1 MGISYPVP
9 QTSAGGRRVKPD
21 ASGSG
26 RVLEAAPRQVKSTD
40 WPGRQEM
47 SAEMSQAVVKACEY
61 RRHGF
66 GIIDMEDASP
76 SKTALG
82 VARLRALHQIS
93 PEAALF
99 RDPYAIAIL
108 GESTPAEQ
116 QLAQEDN
123 RSRRMRLFV
132 AARARFAEDWL
143 AAAVRRGV
151 RQLVVLGAGLD
162 TFSLRN
168 PYPGLAVFEVDH
180 PATQAWKRKSI
191 ADAGLAEPPATTFV
205 PVNFERQRLPE
216 ELASAGLKSTE
227 PSFFMWLGVVPYL
240 TKDAI
245 FTTLSYIAGTLGSEV
260 VFDYSE
266 PSENRDAAGQAA
278 LAFHAARV
286 AAVGEPWISFFIPG
300 ELAKS
305 LRDLGFDEIEDLES
319 GDIAARLSGTPKG
332 ETTNAG
338 GHLIRARRSATAAP

>member
-1 MGISYPVP
+1 
-9 QTSAGGRRVKPD
+9 
-21 ASGSG
+21 
-26 RVLEAAPRQVKSTD
+26 
-40 WPGRQEM
+40 
-47 SAEMSQAVVKACEY
+47 
-61 RRHGF
+61 
-66 GIIDMEDASP
+66 MEDTTP
-76 SKTALG
+76 SQTALR

-93 PEAALF
+93 PQAALF
-99 RDPYAIAIL
+99 RDPFAIAIL
-108 GESTPAEQ
+108 GEGNPVEQ

-123 RSRRMRLFV
+123 HSRRMRLFV

-180 PATQAWKRKSI
+180 PATQAWKRGCI

-205 PVNFERQRLPE
+205 SVNFERQSLPD

-227 PSFFMWLGVVPYL
+227 PSFFIWLGVVPYL

-245 FTTLSYIAGTLGSEV
+245 FSTLSYIAGISGSQV

-266 PSENRDAAGQAA
+266 PAEQRDAAGQAA
-278 LAFHAARV
+278 LAFYAARV
-286 AAVGEPWISFFIPG
+286 ASVGEPWISFFVPA
-300 ELAKS
+300 ELATS
-305 LRDLGFDEIEDLES
+305 LRNLGFDEIEDLES
-319 GDIAARLSGTPKG
+319 GDIAARLSGTSRGATP
-332 ETTNAG
+332 NSG
-338 GHLIRARRSATAAP
+338 GHIIRARRSA

>member
-1 MGISYPVP
+1 
-9 QTSAGGRRVKPD
+9 
-21 ASGSG
+21 
-26 RVLEAAPRQVKSTD
+26 
-40 WPGRQEM
+40 
-47 SAEMSQAVVKACEY
+47 
-61 RRHGF
+61 
-66 GIIDMEDASP
+66 MEDASP
-76 SKTALG
+76 SQTALR

-93 PEAALF
+93 PQAALF

-108 GESTPAEQ
+108 GEGGPADQ
-116 QLAQEDN
+116 QLAQEDTHG
-123 RSRRMRLFV
+123 RRMRLFV

-168 PYPGLAVFEVDH
+168 PYPDLAVFEVDH
-180 PATQAWKRKSI
+180 PATQAWKRRCI

-205 PVNFERQRLPE
+205 PVNFERQRLAE

-245 FTTLSYIAGTLGSEV
+245 HSTLSYIAGTPGSEV

-266 PSENRDAAGQAA
+266 PSEHRDAAGQAA
-278 LAFHAARV
+278 LAFYAARV
-286 AAVGEPWISFFIPG
+286 AALGEPWISFFVPG

-305 LRDLGFDEIEDLES
+305 LRHLGFDEIEDLES
-319 GDIAARLSGTPKG
+319 GDIAARLSGAPKG
-332 ETTNAG
+332 TTTNSG
-338 GHLIRARRSATAAP
+338 GHIIRARRSATVAS